1 MRLTNVA
8 HLRLPFG
15 RLVGYDLQVGEPGPA
30 LPVSFDQR
38 RHVGGGDRAGSWM
51 ALSFRL
57 TGQRELADEVQPA
70 PPKSSRAH
78 KSEYDELGP
87 LVGASPRL
95 TRATVNRRKLEE
107 SPAKHKPYV
116 W

>member
-15 RLVGYDLQVGEPGPA
+15 RLVGYDLQVGEPGPG

-57 TGQRELADEVQPA
+57 TGQRSPGHSYYPQQHYLAV
-70 PPKSSRAH
+70 K
-78 KSEYDELGP
+78 
-87 LVGASPRL
+87 V
-95 TRATVNRRKLEE
+95 
-107 SPAKHKPYV
+107 
-116 W
+116 